1 VDADTPPEDPEP
13 VPAGIPPRGRLA
25 RTARLA
31 ALPAAYAGRSA
42 IGLGR
47 RIGGQPAELV
57 AEQLQRGRP
66 SSCSPTLGQLKGG
79 AMKVGQAMSA
89 MEAALPEA
97 LVGPYR
103 EALVQLQDAGPGDA
117 DGDGARQLDRSFPAG
132 WRRLLR
138 DFDDRPVASA
148 SIGQVHRAVWEDG
161 TPVAVKVQYP
171 GAGDALVADLSLLDR
186 LAPVLRPRCPG
197 WTPGSCSPSC
207 ASGWSRRSTTSRRRT
222 RRPPSPTPTATTRT
236 SASRRCSRSR
246 TGC

>member
-57 AEQLQRGRP
+57 AEQLQQRTAEQLF
-66 SSCSPTLGQLKGG
+66 STLGQLKGG

-89 MEAALPEA
+89 MEAALPES
-97 LVGPYR
+97 LVGPVPR
-103 EALVQLQDAGPGDA
+103 GAGAAAGRGAGDA

-138 DFDDRPVASA
+138 SSTTGRWRRPASA
-148 SIGQVHRAVWEDG
+148 
-161 TPVAVKVQYP
+161 
-171 GAGDALVADLSLLDR
+171 
-186 LAPVLRPRCPG
+186 RCTG
-197 WTPGSCSPSC
+197 PS
-207 ASGWSRRSTTSRRRT
+207 GRTGRRSR
-222 RRPPSPTPTATTRT
+222 
-236 SASRRCSRSR
+236 
-246 TGC
+246 